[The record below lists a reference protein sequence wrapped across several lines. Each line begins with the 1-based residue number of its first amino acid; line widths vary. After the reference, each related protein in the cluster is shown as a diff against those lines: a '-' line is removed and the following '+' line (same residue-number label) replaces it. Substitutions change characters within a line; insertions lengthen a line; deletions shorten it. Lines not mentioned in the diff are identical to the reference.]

1 MKLTSC
7 QTPRGPRA
15 AAIVQD
21 GQALVVFDCA
31 MKALFQQENWLE
43 YAKDFVAE
51 TLADRRPPC
60 IVPMSGAE
68 ILPIVPDPQK
78 IACVGLNYA
87 DHAAETGDTV
97 PDCPVFFNKFPT
109 ALCKSGDPVTL
120 PAVSNFV
127 DYEAELVIVIGKKGR
142 NIPKE
147 TAMDYVAGYTCG
159 NDVSARDWQMRPPAR
174 QWFLGKTFD
183 GFAPV
188 GPWMVTPDEIPDP
201 QTLEIEM
208 RVNGQV
214 MQHSNTKQFIF
225 SVPTLINWVSQ
236 VSTLLPGDLIFTG
249 TPPGVGIGRNPKI
262 CLKDGDVCEVE
273 IEKIGVLRNQFK
285 AE

>member
-1 MKLTSC
+1 
-7 QTPRGPRA
+7 
-15 AAIVQD
+15 
-21 GQALVVFDCA
+21 
-31 MKALFQQENWLE
+31 
-43 YAKDFVAE
+43 
-51 TLADRRPPC
+51 
-60 IVPMSGAE
+60 
-68 ILPIVPDPQK
+68 
-78 IACVGLNYA
+78 
-87 DHAAETGDTV
+87 
-97 PDCPVFFNKFPT
+97 
-109 ALCKSGDPVTL
+109 
-120 PAVSNFV
+120 
-127 DYEAELVIVIGKKGR
+127 
-142 NIPKE
+142 
-147 TAMDYVAGYTCG
+147 MDYVAGYTCG

-188 GPWMVTPDEIPDP
+188 GPWMVTPDDIPDP

-249 TPPGVGIGRNPKI
+249 TPPGVGIGRNPKV